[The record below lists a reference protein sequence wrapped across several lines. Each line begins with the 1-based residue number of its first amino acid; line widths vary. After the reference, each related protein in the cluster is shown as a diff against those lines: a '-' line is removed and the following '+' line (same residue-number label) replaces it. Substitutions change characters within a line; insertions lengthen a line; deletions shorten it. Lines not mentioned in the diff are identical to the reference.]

1 MALVLGWGFGDED
14 MTEIKYFVSYWIQ
27 NGHGRCDI
35 INDKPISTIKDI
47 EDIEKAISAKA
58 GEKVLIK
65 SWQRFEDY

>member
-1 MALVLGWGFGDED
+1 M
-14 MTEIKYFVSYWIQ
+14 EIKYFISYWIQ

-47 EDIEKAISAKA
+47 EDIEKVISAKA

-65 SWQRFEDY
+65 S